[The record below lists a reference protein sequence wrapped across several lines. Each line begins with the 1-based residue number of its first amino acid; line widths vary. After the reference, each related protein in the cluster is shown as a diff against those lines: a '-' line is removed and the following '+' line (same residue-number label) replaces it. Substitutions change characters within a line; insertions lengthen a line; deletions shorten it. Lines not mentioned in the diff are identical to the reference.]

1 VKADNRDVS
10 RLSSFQRLA
19 VWTTATTYFLI
30 LVGGLVRA
38 SGAGL
43 GCPDWPRCFGG
54 WVPPMSAA
62 ELPPQFDPSQ
72 FNQTLMWT
80 EYVNRLLG
88 VTVGFLIFA
97 TAISAWRHHR
107 RDPRILWT
115 TIGAFLLVGFQGW
128 LGGRVVAHELAAW
141 IVTVHMIVALVI
153 VQMLLY
159 VTVRAFPAHLS
170 TRAPEHPSTSAP
182 EHPSTS
188 APEHPSTSAPEHL
201 STRAPEHLSTF
212 TIALIVITLIQIALG
227 TQVRGSLDA
236 ALDAGVA
243 RDAALATVGTL
254 DVLHRDL
261 AFVTLL
267 GAILLCFW
275 LVMGRGN
282 GLLIRWSW
290 AVLGLAVAQVALG
303 VVMAYVSLLPAA
315 QVLHLTVASLLLGA
329 QTVLL
334 LLSWRGSE

>member
-1 VKADNRDVS
+1 MS

-19 VWTTATTYFLI
+19 LWTTATTYFLI

-54 WVPPMSAA
+54 WVPPASAA

-80 EYVNRLLG
+80 EYANRLLG
-88 VTVGFLIFA
+88 VAVGFLIFA

-107 RDPRILWT
+107 RNPRILWT

-159 VTVRAFPAHLS
+159 VTVAAGNDRRAMASAVAPA
-170 TRAPEHPSTSAP
+170 
-182 EHPSTS
+182 
-188 APEHPSTSAPEHL
+188 
-201 STRAPEHLSTF
+201 
-212 TIALIVITLIQIALG
+212 
-227 TQVRGSLDA
+227 DA
-236 ALDAGVA
+236 AGAKAPAL
-243 RDAALATVGTL
+243 RTSPPAALAPTTARRGHARFVRRRSRRAPSSG
-254 DVLHRDL
+254 HRGWP
-261 AFVTLL
+261 AS
-267 GAILLCFW
+267 
-275 LVMGRGN
+275 GRPR
-282 GLLIRWSW
+282 LID
-290 AVLGLAVAQVALG
+290 
-303 VVMAYVSLLPAA
+303 
-315 QVLHLTVASLLLGA
+315 
-329 QTVLL
+329 
-334 LLSWRGSE
+334 

>member
-1 VKADNRDVS
+1 MS

-19 VWTTATTYFLI
+19 LWTTATTYFLI

-54 WVPPMSAA
+54 WVPPSSAA

-80 EYVNRLLG
+80 EYANRLLG
-88 VTVGFLIFA
+88 VAVGFLIFA

-107 RDPRILWT
+107 RNPRILWT

-159 VTVRAFPAHLS
+159 VTVAAGNDRRAMASAVAHADVAGAKAPAL
-170 TRAPEHPSTSAP
+170 R
-182 EHPSTS
+182 
-188 APEHPSTSAPEHL
+188 
-201 STRAPEHLSTF
+201 TF
-212 TIALIVITLIQIALG
+212 VVVLILITLVQIALG
-227 TQVRGSLDA
+227 TQVRGGVDA

-243 RDAALATVGTL
+243 RSAALATVGTL
-254 DVLHRDL
+254 DVLHRDA
-261 AFVTLL
+261 AFVTLMVS
-267 GAILLCFW
+267 ILLCFW
-275 LVMGRGN
+275 LVMGAGN

-290 AVLGLAVAQVALG
+290 AVLGLAVGQVALG
-303 VVMAYVSLLPAA
+303 VVMAYVSLLPGA

-329 QTVLL
+329 ETVLL
-334 LLSWRGSE
+334 LLSWRGSVRS

>member
-1 VKADNRDVS
+1 MN

-19 VWTTATTYFLI
+19 LWTTATTYFLI

-54 WVPPMSAA
+54 WVPPLSVAD
-62 ELPPQFDPSQ
+62 LPPEFDPSQ
-72 FNQTLMWT
+72 FNPTLMWT
-80 EYVNRLLG
+80 EYLNRLLG
-88 VTVGFLIFA
+88 VAVGFLILA

-115 TIGAFLLVGFQGW
+115 TIAALLLTGFQGW

-159 VTVRAFPAHLS
+159 VTVTAGDVRRATASAVAGAEAARAKAPALQ
-170 TRAPEHPSTSAP
+170 TSIV
-182 EHPSTS
+182 
-188 APEHPSTSAPEHL
+188 L
-201 STRAPEHLSTF
+201 
-212 TIALIVITLIQIALG
+212 LIFVTLIQIAIG
-227 TQVRGSLDA
+227 TQVRGGVDQ

-243 RDAALATVGTL
+243 RDAALATVGAL
-254 DVLHRDL
+254 DFLHRDA
-261 AFVTLL
+261 AFAVLL
-267 GAILLCFW
+267 GTILLTFW
-275 LVMGRGN
+275 LVRRN
-282 GLLIRWSW
+282 GPREGGHHQTLVRWAW
-290 AVLGLAVAQVALG
+290 IGLGLAALQVALG
-303 VVMAYVSLLPAA
+303 VVMAYVTLLPAA

-334 LLSWRGSE
+334 LESAD

>member
-1 VKADNRDVS
+1 MS

-19 VWTTATTYFLI
+19 LWTTATTYFLI

-54 WVPPMSAA
+54 WVPPSSAA

-80 EYVNRLLG
+80 EYANRLLG
-88 VTVGFLIFA
+88 VAVGFLIFA

-107 RDPRILWT
+107 RNPRILWT

-159 VTVRAFPAHLS
+159 VTVAAGNDRRAMASAVAPADAAGAK
-170 TRAPEHPSTSAP
+170 APA
-182 EHPSTS
+182 
-188 APEHPSTSAPEHL
+188 L
-201 STRAPEHLSTF
+201 RTF
-212 TIALIVITLIQIALG
+212 VVVLILITLVQLALG
-227 TQVRGSLDA
+227 TQVRGGVDA

-243 RDAALATVGTL
+243 RSAALATVGTL
-254 DVLHRDL
+254 DVLHRDA
-261 AFVTLL
+261 AFVTLMVS
-267 GAILLCFW
+267 ILLCFW
-275 LVMGRGN
+275 LVMGAGN

-290 AVLGLAVAQVALG
+290 AVLGLAVGQVALG
-303 VVMAYVSLLPAA
+303 FVMAYVSLLPGA

-329 QTVLL
+329 ETVLL
-334 LLSWRGSE
+334 LLSWRGSV

>member
-1 VKADNRDVS
+1 MFQ

-19 VWTTATTYFLI
+19 LWTTATTYFLI

-62 ELPPQFDPSQ
+62 ELPPQFDPTQ

-88 VTVGFLIFA
+88 VAVGFLIFA

-141 IVTVHMIVALVI
+141 IVTVHMMVALVI

-159 VTVRAFPAHLS
+159 VTVRAGGAG
-170 TRAPEHPSTSAP
+170 RAGRDGGAGEAGGIRPWV
-182 EHPSTS
+182 
-188 APEHPSTSAPEHL
+188 
-201 STRAPEHLSTF
+201 
-212 TIALIVITLIQIALG
+212 IALIVVTLIQIALG

-254 DVLHRDL
+254 DVLHRDA

-290 AVLGLAVAQVALG
+290 AVLGLAVGQVALG
-303 VVMAYVSLLPAA
+303 VVMAYVSLLPGA
-315 QVLHLTVASLLLGA
+315 QVLHLTFASLLLGA
-329 QTVLL
+329 ETVLL
-334 LLSWRGSE
+334 LLSWRGSV

>member
-1 VKADNRDVS
+1 MS

-19 VWTTATTYFLI
+19 LWTTATTYFLI

-43 GCPDWPRCFGG
+43 GYPDWPRCFGG
-54 WVPPMSAA
+54 WVPPASAA

-80 EYVNRLLG
+80 EYANRLLG
-88 VTVGFLIFA
+88 VAVGFLIFA

-107 RDPRILWT
+107 RNPRILWT

-159 VTVRAFPAHLS
+159 VTVAAGNDRRAMASAVAPADAAGAK
-170 TRAPEHPSTSAP
+170 APA
-182 EHPSTS
+182 
-188 APEHPSTSAPEHL
+188 L
-201 STRAPEHLSTF
+201 RTF
-212 TIALIVITLIQIALG
+212 VVVLILITLVQIALG
-227 TQVRGSLDA
+227 TQVRGGVDA

-243 RDAALATVGTL
+243 RSAALATVGTL
-254 DVLHRDL
+254 DVLHRDA
-261 AFVTLL
+261 AFVTLMVS
-267 GAILLCFW
+267 ILLCFW
-275 LVMGRGN
+275 LVMGAGN

-290 AVLGLAVAQVALG
+290 AVLGLAVGQVALG
-303 VVMAYVSLLPAA
+303 VVMAYVSLLPGA

-329 QTVLL
+329 ETVLL
-334 LLSWRGSE
+334 LLSWRGSVRS

>member
-1 VKADNRDVS
+1 MS

-19 VWTTATTYFLI
+19 LWTTATTYFLI

-54 WVPPMSAA
+54 WVPPSSAA

-88 VTVGFLIFA
+88 VAVGFLIFA

-107 RDPRILWT
+107 RNPRILWT

-159 VTVRAFPAHLS
+159 VTVAAGNDRRAMASAVAPADAAGAK
-170 TRAPEHPSTSAP
+170 APA
-182 EHPSTS
+182 
-188 APEHPSTSAPEHL
+188 L
-201 STRAPEHLSTF
+201 RTF
-212 TIALIVITLIQIALG
+212 VVVLILITLVQIALG
-227 TQVRGSLDA
+227 TQVRGGVDA

-243 RDAALATVGTL
+243 RSAALATVGTL
-254 DVLHRDL
+254 DVLHRDA
-261 AFVTLL
+261 AFVTLMVS
-267 GAILLCFW
+267 ILLCFW
-275 LVMGRGN
+275 LVMGAGN

-290 AVLGLAVAQVALG
+290 AVLGLAVGQVALG
-303 VVMAYVSLLPAA
+303 FVMAYVSLLPGA

-329 QTVLL
+329 ETVLL
-334 LLSWRGSE
+334 LLSWRGSV